1 MKPRQPLALSAVDP
15 SPGPCVT
22 FVKDTLA
29 DYFKQQDTII
39 LNLTIFL
46 VIRAIDHMLTFYEM
60 HRNAKKKKKNHL
72 NELDQLLPS
81 VFLTAE
87 SCFKFSLQGYS
98 IGEF

>member
-22 FVKDTLA
+22 FAKDTLA

-46 VIRAIDHMLTFYEM
+46 VIRAIDHMLSFYEM
-60 HRNAKKKKKNHL
+60 HRNAKKKKNHL
-72 NELDQLLPS
+72 TELDQLLPS

-87 SCFKFSLQGYS
+87 SYFKFSLQDYS